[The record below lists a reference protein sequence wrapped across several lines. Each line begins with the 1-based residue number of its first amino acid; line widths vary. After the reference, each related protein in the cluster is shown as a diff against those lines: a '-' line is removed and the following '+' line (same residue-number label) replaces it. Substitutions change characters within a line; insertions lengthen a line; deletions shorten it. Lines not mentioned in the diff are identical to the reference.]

1 MIDMILL
8 YREYSISLIHINMYG
23 GNFMKHSYAEYVP
36 AIKAMSDET
45 RLKIIDMLSCGEMC
59 ACDILEELSISQ
71 STLSYHMKI
80 LSESGLVNAVR
91 DGAWMRYT
99 LNKEKTDDVK
109 DFFTCITNDKEDCIC
124 KKCKNKK
131 SENQCC

>member
-1 MIDMILL
+1 M
-8 YREYSISLIHINMYG
+8 E
-23 GNFMKHSYAEYVP
+23 HSYAEYVP

-45 RLKIIDMLSCGEMC
+45 RLKIIDMLSWGEMC
-59 ACDILEELSISQ
+59 ACDILKELSISQ

-99 LNKEKTDDVK
+99 LNKEKTDVLNA
-109 DFFTCITNDKEDCIC
+109 FFTCITNGKVDCIC
-124 KKCKNKK
+124 KK
-131 SENQCC
+131 